1 MRKANPIIPILAAAA
16 LVIAGVGA
24 VALSRGRLTPLRY
37 FPETGRLLSDPFLAY
52 FDQHGGQ
59 ATFGYPLTD
68 PYSLP
73 DGTLVQ
79 TFQRAQIALTVR
91 GVELAP
97 INRELRIGHELPG
110 APVAPEFTSIYQT
123 LGGEAFFGVP
133 FGEAHL
139 ENGDLVQDF
148 ERARLTRDA
157 SGAAHL
163 TDLGVMVL
171 AVFPPP
177 QEGQA
182 AFGLRGTPAPPPA
195 VRASVSVDQPAVGQA
210 GRQTIY
216 LLVEDDRGRPV
227 PGVRSLAV
235 LRYGAAT
242 AEVEMSYTDDRGI
255 ASASFLAPAAPPGS
269 RVIVQMNVLV
279 GEIFLTVDT
288 TYFQWW

>member
-1 MRKANPIIPILAAAA
+1 MRKVNPVIPILAAAA

-24 VALSRGRLTPLRY
+24 AAFSRGRLTPLRY

-52 FDQHGGQ
+52 FDQHGGLE
-59 ATFGYPLTD
+59 TFGYPLTD

-73 DGTLVQ
+73 GGTLVQ

-97 INRELRIGHELPG
+97 INRTLRIGQERPG
-110 APVAPEFTSIYQT
+110 EPVAPEFASIHQA
-123 LGGEAFFGVP
+123 LGGEAFFGPP
-133 FGEAHL
+133 FGEAHQ
-139 ENGDLVQDF
+139 ENGSLVQDF

-157 SGAAHL
+157 GGAARL
-163 TDLGVMVL
+163 ADLGVMVV
-171 AVFPPP
+171 AVSPPP
-177 QEGQA
+177 QAGQA
-182 AFGLRGTPAPPPA
+182 SIGLRGTPTPPPA
-195 VRASVSVDQPAVGQA
+195 VRASVSVEQPAVGQA

-216 LLVEDDRGRPV
+216 LLVEDDRGQPI
-227 PGVRSLAV
+227 PAARSLAV

-242 AEVEMSYTDDRGI
+242 AEVEMPYTDDSGI

-279 GEIFLTVDT
+279 GEVFLTVDT